1 MSQIDRRIERLI
13 IRRLDGELTDE
24 ERLELDRVLL
34 ASPEMRRLL
43 EQYERIDAASAAAL
57 EAVVGD
63 AADDRVAFVPATGGR
78 RRYSRAWWAL
88 PAAAAAALA
97 LIAVLVPRPPSDPG
111 AVITERGESPAGTP
125 ERAPEAVSDPGV
137 YQAAYESG
145 RLDRA
150 IDQDSLYIVGDDGR
164 VYVIDQQRV
173 RTARRPNRNS
183 PIRRVSGDL

>member
-24 ERLELDRVLL
+24 ERLELDPVLL
-34 ASPEMRRLL
+34 ASPEMRRLV

-63 AADDRVAFVPATGGR
+63 AADERVAFVPATGG

-97 LIAVLVPRPPSDPG
+97 LIAVLVPRPPGDSG
-111 AVITERGESPAGTP
+111 TVITELGESPAEAP

-137 YQAAYESG
+137 YRAAYEPG
-145 RLDRA
+145 QLDRA
-150 IDQDSLYIVGDDGR
+150 IDQDSLYLVGDDGR
-164 VYVIDQQRV
+164 VYVIDRQRV
-173 RTARRPNRNS
+173 RTARRPNRDS
-183 PIRRVSGDL
+183 LTRRVFGDL